1 MKLSAISPRAD
12 RHHELAVQRPS
23 EESGT
28 RDLLFSRSTRPLRPW
43 VTVVALGIYGALAL
57 WANWPEYPGDPHLIR
72 AGDLSL
78 DTWLLAWTPHA
89 LLTGQ
94 SIFATNYINFPA
106 GVSIAQQTS
115 MPLLGLLTAPLTLLV
130 SPVSSMS
137 LLLWLS
143 PTLSA
148 GAMFWVLRRF
158 VRRDFSAFVG
168 GLLYG
173 FSTYMV
179 CVQANHLH
187 LAFVPL
193 PPLIM
198 YLAYKVFRDHRWR
211 DGCVLGLLV
220 SAQMYIAAEVAC
232 TTLIILGFAI
242 LVFGAGGRQWMW
254 GAFRPA
260 IGPLVFAGVIVIV
273 VSLPYVLALTTGPY
287 RYTAPTAWI
296 GGRMSDLLTP
306 VLPTSLERFGPASWK
321 ATANAIVQ
329 GDNSENGA
337 YLGIPLI
344 LLLAGAT
351 VYLRRR
357 RVVVGAFIV
366 ILIAFVL
373 SLGVDLQVNGHL
385 TDVWLPDHL
394 LLHAALLQ
402 DLIPVRFA
410 LYEFLFGAL
419 IVATIIDVILE
430 PPRFSVRAGVFG
442 ALAVAS
448 VVSLLPQWPAPVG
461 PTGVPPFFTSSAVN
475 RIPRGAIVMM
485 TPYPSSI
492 DPGPSL
498 FIAMA
503 KFRYRM
509 IGGYAMF
516 DDGGSAHPNPID
528 LQPDDVTQYI
538 SGADTNGGELVN
550 AMPIPPLSHKLV
562 CDTRTFLER
571 NRIQVVLAADVGDDP
586 AADRSLFE
594 DAIGAPTDT
603 SGGVYQWYGVQR
615 LVTKAAS
622 GSDACT
628 QRNA

>member
-1 MKLSAISPRAD
+1 MKLSSISPLVDRRSGFAPQPIDEKPYPRA
-12 RHHELAVQRPS
+12 P
-23 EESGT
+23 
-28 RDLLFSRSTRPLRPW
+28 LFSPVTRPLRPW
-43 VTVVALGIYGALAL
+43 VTLVAIGIYGALAL
-57 WANWPEYPGDPHLIR
+57 CANWPEYPGDPHLIR

-89 LLTGQ
+89 LLTGH
-94 SIFATNYINFPA
+94 SIFATTYVNYPA
-106 GVSIAQQTS
+106 GVNIAQQTS

-130 SPVSSMS
+130 SPVASMS

-148 GAMFWVLRRF
+148 GAMFWVLRRL
-158 VRRDFSAFVG
+158 VRRDISALVG

-198 YLAYKVFRDHRWR
+198 YVTYKVFRDHRWR
-211 DGCVLGLLV
+211 DGLLLGLLV
-220 SAQMYIAAEVAC
+220 SAQMYISAEVAC
-232 TTLIILGFAI
+232 TTLIILGFAT
-242 LVFGAGGRQWMW
+242 LVLGVRGRKQTWT
-254 GAFRPA
+254 GLRAA
-260 IGPLVFAGVIVIV
+260 IGPLAVAGSIVIV

-337 YLGIPLI
+337 YLGIPLV

-351 VYLRRR
+351 IYLRRR
-357 RVVVGAFIV
+357 RAIVGAFIV
-366 ILIAFVL
+366 IVIAFVL
-373 SLGVDLQVNGHL
+373 SLGVDLQINGHL
-385 TDVWLPDHL
+385 TSVWLPDHL
-394 LLHAALLQ
+394 LLHAPLFQ
-402 DLIPVRFA
+402 DLIPVRLA
-410 LYEFLFGAL
+410 LYEFLFGSL
-419 IVATIIDVILE
+419 IVAATVDTILD
-430 PPRFSVRAGVFG
+430 PPRLSVRAGVFG
-442 ALAVAS
+442 LLAAAT

-550 AMPIPPLSHKLV
+550 GMPVPPLSQKLV
-562 CDTRTFLER
+562 CDTRTFLEK
-571 NRIQVVLAADVGDDP
+571 NKIQVVLATDVGDDP
-586 AADRSLFE
+586 AADRSLFR
-594 DAIGAPTDT
+594 AALGAPSDK
-603 SGGVYQWYGVQR
+603 SGGVYQWYDVQR
-615 LVTKAAS
+615 LVTKAAVGKTS
-622 GSDACT
+622 CA
-628 QRNA
+628 RAHV